1 MIKNSYQVKDIKM
14 ITENQEKLELLKGKK
29 NLEKGMNQLDRLMF
43 LYN

>member
-1 MIKNSYQVKDIKM
+1 M